1 MKNFKNKVAAITGA
15 GSGMGQQLAI
25 LLAKA
30 GCHLSISDVNE
41 KGLAETIELVK
52 PYNVRVTS
60 KKVNVANV
68 EEMRT
73 WAAET
78 VQNHGSVNMIFNNAG
93 VALGSTVEGAS
104 YEELE
109 WIMNINF
116 WGVVYGTKEFLPY
129 IKKTGDGHII
139 NISSLFGLT
148 AQPTQSAYNAS
159 KFAVRGFT
167 ESLRQ
172 ELDIENCGVSALCV
186 HPGGIR
192 TNIANDARMNDS
204 LRSLG
209 MNPDKSAKAFN
220 KLLRMPPEDAA
231 QQMLDAV
238 LKDKRRLLI
247 GNDAKT
253 LDLIQ
258 RVLPTGYQK
267 LTAFATKFSKKLEPK

>member
-15 GSGMGQQLAI
+15 GSGIGQQLAV
-25 LLAKA
+25 LLAKQ
-30 GCHLSISDVNE
+30 GCHLSLSDVNAQ
-41 KGLAETIELVK
+41 GLAQTVELLEES
-52 PYNVRVTS
+52 NVRVTTQ
-60 KKVNVANV
+60 KLDVADRDA
-68 EEMRT
+68 MKL
-73 WAAET
+73 WAADT

-109 WIMNINF
+109 WIVNINF
-116 WGVVYGTKEFLPY
+116 WGVVYGTKEFLPL
-129 IKKTGDGHII
+129 IKKSGEGHVI

-148 AQPTQSAYNAS
+148 AQPTQSAYNAT

-192 TNIANDARMNDS
+192 TNIANAAKMNDS
-204 LRSLG
+204 LRALG
-209 MNPDKSAKAFN
+209 MNPEKSAKTFN
-220 KLLRMPPEDAA
+220 KLLRCPPEEAA
-231 QQMLDAV
+231 RQILDAV
-238 LKDKRRLLI
+238 QKDKRRLLI

-267 LTAFATKFSKKLEPK
+267 VTAMATTWSKRFK